1 MMVRA
6 KDSDGKAGL
15 TPAQWHDRLEQ
26 AAEDPAALAA
36 ELAELEREMKSER
49 SWLHHNPSPDGL
61 LRGLIDFFLD
71 DKDDDYERL
80 ARKVRSELHRE
91 AQLTERFRS
100 WTQGED
106 PRERLFPYLK
116 DFGEKVHQDP
126 TGLQFPGFIKYKG
139 VKEGQAREAY
149 VFYLNERFPGR
160 DPANFHVEFRPD
172 TGEVV
177 LKRIYRME
185 LPRIQGITTPA
196 RAVLAEM
203 IRELAP
209 DPAAIRQFEV
219 DNAANIR
226 TRQTLLESHEEGGIG
241 VFEPRPGVDVA
252 ATPLGHLMEKLARE
266 LDLVPGEFTCHLLPF
281 GMLRVELGIG

>member
-116 DFGEKVHQDP
+116 DFGEKVYRQHQPHSGIVLLRLDD
-126 TGLQFPGFIKYKG
+126 
-139 VKEGQAREAY
+139 
-149 VFYLNERFPGR
+149 ER
-160 DPANFHVEFRPD
+160 PAAAINA
-172 TGEVV
+172 
-177 LKRIYRME
+177 LKR
-185 LPRIQGITTPA
+185 LF
-196 RAVLAEM
+196 RACADQLSDSFAVVTETRVRL
-203 IRELAP
+203 R
-209 DPAAIRQFEV
+209 
-219 DNAANIR
+219 R
-226 TRQTLLESHEEGGIG
+226 T
-241 VFEPRPGVDVA
+241 
-252 ATPLGHLMEKLARE
+252 
-266 LDLVPGEFTCHLLPF
+266 
-281 GMLRVELGIG
+281 